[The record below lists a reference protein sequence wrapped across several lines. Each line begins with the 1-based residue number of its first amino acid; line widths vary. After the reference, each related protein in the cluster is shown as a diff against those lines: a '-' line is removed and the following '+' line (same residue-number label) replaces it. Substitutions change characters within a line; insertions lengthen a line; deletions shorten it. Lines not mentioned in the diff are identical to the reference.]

1 VVYYFFLSL
10 WCSANRMD
18 TSALR
23 LLSASQ
29 HHDWVFLLVSGNAA
43 WT

>member
-1 VVYYFFLSL
+1 VVYNFFLSL
-10 WCSANRMD
+10 GCSANIMD

-29 HHDWVFLLVSGNAA
+29 HHDWVFFVVSGNAA